1 MSRHDA
7 ETARLADAH
16 DRLLRS
22 QARIRLA
29 MATQRLDLP
38 FATCVITDDLPD
50 VHDLNLMAVST
61 AVPAHV
67 LLRSI
72 EHLAQRV
79 GWSHRRIEIDDPGI
93 AAPLRMPLLDA
104 GYTEQR
110 LATMVLSNAPRADAA
125 TKPTAVVEVEA
136 QVELTRAATAEQP
149 WATSA
154 ATVEQLV
161 ERERRL
167 ARVAD
172 ARVVV
177 APPDQPVSR
186 CLLVSH
192 GGLFEIDAVGTL
204 EAHRRQGWS
213 AAVVRGA
220 IAEAV
225 RSGAD
230 DIALVADTADW
241 PSGWYAR
248 LGFTEAGHSL
258 AYERS
263 LAA

>member
-1 MSRHDA
+1 
-7 ETARLADAH
+7 
-16 DRLLRS
+16 
-22 QARIRLA
+22 

-50 VHDLNLMAVST
+50 VHDLNLMVVST

-72 EHLAQRV
+72 EQIAQRV

-93 AAPLRMPLLDA
+93 AAPLRLPLLDA
-104 GYTEQR
+104 GYAEQR
-110 LATMVLSNAPRADAA
+110 LTTMVLSDAPPADAA
-125 TKPTAVVEVEA
+125 AKPTAVVEVEA
-136 QVELTRAATAEQP
+136 QAELTRAATAEQP
-149 WATSA
+149 WATRS
-154 ATVEQLV
+154 ATVEQFV

-167 ARVAD
+167 ARVAG

-177 APPDQPVSR
+177 APPDDPVSR
-186 CLLVSH
+186 CLLVPH
-192 GGLFEIDAVGTL
+192 EGVVEIDAVGTL
-204 EAHRRQGWS
+204 EAHRGQGWS
-213 AAVVRGA
+213 TAVVRGA

-230 DIALVADTADW
+230 DIALVADADDW

-248 LGFTEAGHSL
+248 LGFRRAGRSL
-258 AYERS
+258 AYDRTRS
-263 LAA
+263 HTAT